1 MTVSRRLTTAPP
13 KTLTHPQGR
22 RALAVFAFAVALAS
36 GCDTPPACTG
46 CPDLV
51 AAACACFGEGSNQ
64 CFETKAGAEKLC
76 TDNPAGEANACA
88 GALAAFDCA
97 RDQAEGT
104 PVSGGVL

>member
-1 MTVSRRLTTAPP
+1 MTVSPRPTHHHLRPRGGLALLT
-13 KTLTHPQGR
+13 L
-22 RALAVFAFAVALAS
+22 ALGLAT
-36 GCDTPPACTG
+36 GCDTPAACTG

-51 AAACACFGEGSNQ
+51 AAACACFGESSSQ

-76 TDNPAGEANACA
+76 TDNKSGEANACA